1 MNVRAAYGQAWAGRR
16 FLVPLLLG
24 VRLLSLAV
32 IAPLL
37 GLAVQFATK
46 ISGQSALTDQDIAWF
61 ILSPAGFPVFLLVA
75 ALILLGT
82 VIGFAVITISLR
94 YPDSAAT
101 TTALA
106 QALRR
111 TARRFAHLMRY
122 ATGLI
127 LRILVISGPFV
138 IAGMLVARHLIG
150 AYDINY
156 YLTYRPSE
164 FIWAVITG
172 GALAAVLVPL
182 LLSRLLSWAVS
193 LHFVLLGHSRARE
206 AFVQSR
212 EDMRT
217 KRRGLL
223 RDLLVWYAI
232 RAGAHFFVGVGF
244 VAVLRL
250 MLSVPEGNF
259 ELRLGLAVLITSLWA
274 VTAFV
279 ITAISLGALARI
291 IDARYEG
298 PVQATTGGEA
308 LTPAGL
314 SLPALCAVGIG
325 AVVVIGGFTAMTLFE
340 GVKSD
345 QDVLVIAHRG
355 AAGSH
360 PENTLAALQA
370 AVDAGA
376 DWVEIDVQETAE
388 GDVVVMHDS
397 DFMKLAQVDLKIWN
411 ATAEDL
417 DDIDIGSWFDPAY
430 SDQRVPR
437 LSDALEVTRGK
448 ARLLIELKYY
458 GHDQALEERTAAV
471 VDAADMNDQVAF
483 MSLKY
488 PAVGKMAALRPDW
501 PSGVLAAT
509 AVGDL
514 SGLDADFIAVNTGLV
529 TPRLVRNAAQ
539 QGKKVFVWTVN
550 DPLDMLAMVS
560 LGVDGLITDEPAL
573 ARAALQRH
581 AGLETHERAFLVF
594 LEHFGLTDSLLDDS
608 EMRP

>member
-1 MNVRAAYGQAWAGRR
+1 
-16 FLVPLLLG
+16 
-24 VRLLSLAV
+24 
-32 IAPLL
+32 
-37 GLAVQFATK
+37 
-46 ISGQSALTDQDIAWF
+46 
-61 ILSPAGFPVFLLVA
+61 
-75 ALILLGT
+75 
-82 VIGFAVITISLR
+82 
-94 YPDSAAT
+94 
-101 TTALA
+101 
-106 QALRR
+106 
-111 TARRFAHLMRY
+111 
-122 ATGLI
+122 
-127 LRILVISGPFV
+127 
-138 IAGMLVARHLIG
+138 
-150 AYDINY
+150 
-156 YLTYRPSE
+156 
-164 FIWAVITG
+164 
-172 GALAAVLVPL
+172 
-182 LLSRLLSWAVS
+182 
-193 LHFVLLGHSRARE
+193 
-206 AFVQSR
+206 
-212 EDMRT
+212 
-217 KRRGLL
+217 
-223 RDLLVWYAI
+223 
-232 RAGAHFFVGVGF
+232 
-244 VAVLRL
+244 
-250 MLSVPEGNF
+250 
-259 ELRLGLAVLITSLWA
+259 
-274 VTAFV
+274 
-279 ITAISLGALARI
+279 
-291 IDARYEG
+291 
-298 PVQATTGGEA
+298 
-308 LTPAGL
+308 
-314 SLPALCAVGIG
+314 
-325 AVVVIGGFTAMTLFE
+325 MTLFE

-437 LSDALEVTRGK
+437 LADALEVTRGK